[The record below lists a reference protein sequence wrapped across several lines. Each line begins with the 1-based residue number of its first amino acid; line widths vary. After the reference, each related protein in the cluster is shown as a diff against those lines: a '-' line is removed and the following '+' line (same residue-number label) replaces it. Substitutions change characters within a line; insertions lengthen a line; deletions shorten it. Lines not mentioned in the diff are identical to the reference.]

1 MTKETLEEA
10 AERFYPISKGGS
22 MWMPSADD
30 CNKANKQEGF
40 IEGYNHS
47 QYSHP
52 HSDDDMIE
60 FASFCFDAVGDISG
74 KYINKTNQELL
85 EIWKEERIKTIYYE

>member
-1 MTKETLEEA
+1 MKNIHLLPTEEQKQH
-10 AERFYPISKGGS
+10 IIDIMK
-22 MWMPSADD
+22 ADEELGLYEE
-30 CNKANKQEGF
+30 NKKEGF